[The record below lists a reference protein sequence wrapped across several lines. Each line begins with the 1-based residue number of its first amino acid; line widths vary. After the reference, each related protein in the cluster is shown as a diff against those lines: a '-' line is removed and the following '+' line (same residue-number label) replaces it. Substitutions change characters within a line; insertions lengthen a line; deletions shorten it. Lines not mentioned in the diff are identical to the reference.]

1 MEMKQ
6 KTFISFLIIL
16 VDNKL
21 STYSSLSPERS
32 VLSSER
38 AVLLLKYILIPFS
51 AILVTDSSSLKR
63 HQIFQ
68 MKAAVSMIKPTM
80 QQNSCSS

>member
-38 AVLLLKYILIPFS
+38 AVLFLKYILIPFS

-68 MKAAVSMIKPTM
+68 MKAALIMIKPTM